1 MDKVVTLLNDTDVK
15 YDLTIDS
22 KKRSTFTLYLSTD
35 MFDTS
40 NMDERT
46 YLEYKQRI
54 LTFIVNCRSKVNG
67 IFDEIE
73 EFRYQ
78 DYINKEG
85 K

>member
-15 YDLTIDS
+15 YELTIDN
-22 KKRSTFTLYLSTD
+22 KKKSTFELHLSTD

-40 NMDERT
+40 NINEKT
-46 YLEYKQRI
+46 YLEYKQMI
-54 LTFIVNCRSKVNG
+54 LNFIDNCRSKVNG

-78 DYINKEG
+78 DYINKE
-85 K
+85 KK